1 MPQFLKQIIDLAI
14 FRGHPQHLP
23 GTMNW
28 LIVAAIAALLTE
40 TLLEVSL
47 KAGPGSL
54 LANLV
59 SLGVFAGLVWLLL
72 RAMSHRERWVQTM
85 IGIFGVHT
93 LIYIITIPFAR
104 AMDLQIIGPA
114 EVAFGSKPSA
124 VIVSLLILWSWLVTA
139 HVLKLAT
146 GTGFVQSL
154 ITITIFMCISVVVVL
169 MFLQGLLPAAPV
181 IAE

>member
-1 MPQFLKQIIDLAI
+1 M
-14 FRGHPQHLP
+14 
-23 GTMNW
+23 
-28 LIVAAIAALLTE
+28 AIAALLSE

-59 SLGVFAGLVWLLL
+59 SLAVFAGLIWLLL
-72 RAMSHRERWVQTM
+72 RAMSHRERWFQTM
-85 IGIFGVHT
+85 IAIYGVHT
-93 LIYIITIPFAR
+93 FIYVFTIPFAR
-104 AMDLQIIGPA
+104 AMDLQIVGPA
-114 EVAFGSKPSA
+114 EIEFGSKPA
-124 VIVSLLILWSWLVTA
+124 AIVVSLLILWSWLATA

-146 GTGFVQSL
+146 ETGFVQSL

-169 MFLQGLLPAAPV
+169 MLLQGLIPAAPV